1 MSVMNTVRYGEQT
14 YLYDIEG
21 EQLLLSDLLYEGYRE
36 EKESCG
42 EREREEWRER
52 GGETERERRG
62 EGERQGVGERDREW
76 ERETRSGRERDREWE
91 RERQG
96 IG

>member
-42 EREREEWRER
+42 EREREKGRER
-52 GGETERERRG
+52 RGEIERERRG
-62 EGERQGVGERDREW
+62 EGVELSLCCHYSFTTHRLLL
-76 ERETRSGRERDREWE
+76 
-91 RERQG
+91 
-96 IG
+96 